1 MSRQDSLSE
10 VRQCTVGDAT
20 VMASRTFDEMDDF
33 FDFGQLEQDHSTQT
47 PTGLEEQ
54 LVDPLNVQ
62 DDVLCMDWSTDG
74 LTPVPATEA
83 SLSSDQLMHD
93 VPDSVEYWANT
104 QWPLANIPH
113 RSLSRTDTCLDPSAI
128 VHLEDTIASKHTG
141 NVTFFSSTAPSSSL
155 LVSSPQELVNSR
167 VGTLDAIGVT
177 RAPSMLAHAE
187 PTWEVNGS
195 PDLKKDLVDHRARPT
210 LPSRQNS
217 LINWKP
223 ASAKRKGPQSRIP
236 LEARQILEDEFVANP
251 YPCSWEMDIIAHQAN
266 LDVKKVRNWF
276 NNTRA
281 RKKGGGKCFVTLYPA
296 NHADLFADV
305 DSAQRVHV
313 DGVGL
318 LSEARLSKDSLE
330 ALEQETDEDIQP
342 PQPLA
347 VYLAQS
353 YQEEAVEYP
362 DVQAA
367 IETSTLGGRS
377 ESSGDNWSGAHRNRT
392 GSVVTSVASS
402 DGTAPTSFTI
412 SSNGSH
418 SNISSFGRDRR
429 RGRRRM
435 AWKDSPHNRPKYN
448 GVNNAGEPQKDLPF
462 FCTFCPRAFKSKY
475 EWVRHEDSVHALR
488 TTWICCDTKSAFLQS
503 CPFCG
508 QMNPDDA
515 HMAGHKYPQCFSKPE
530 SQRTF
535 YRRDHFIQ
543 HLHHVHFAN
552 TKHPSVRVGC
562 QARLMATEGHHFG
575 CKDLAMRWRRFGA
588 PMRRDDPMLHCGMCG
603 KKSKDWSERCEHVAG
618 HLISREFDR
627 SVWWSER
634 KENHLENLYSASPFE
649 SFRCRYCLKIFTDV
663 KEMNAHSHCK
673 VWSCRFLKSFDDVT
687 ANHAGPPVCSDFPSA
702 KAHHCHLCGTNYRTP
717 QSEHAHSCHRYRSC
731 NQEFYT
737 SEEAFLGH
745 LHNAHGASHPAILQG
760 SSVIEQNFLRNKGA
774 SFEPVEFNESWQPCL
789 MDLDDAPL
797 EFALDKTPP
806 TLGNDRKEQR
816 HPQKPT
822 PVRKNVRE
830 EMRRSSVAMAKP
842 QRQRSDTTA
851 SKTEAHSPRFFRLS
865 TYAPFLSSRILYSRN
880 SKLSGLPKDEQAIVE
895 EMQKPHVASL
905 IMSASLVGMAAGRWL
920 VKPKQHLPAGLVELA
935 LEEGD

>member
-1 MSRQDSLSE
+1 
-10 VRQCTVGDAT
+10 
-20 VMASRTFDEMDDF
+20 MASRTFDEMDEF
-33 FDFGQLEQDHSTQT
+33 FDFGQLEQDHNTQT
-47 PTGLEEQ
+47 ITGPEEQ
-54 LVDPLNVQ
+54 LVVPLSVP
-62 DDVLCMDWSTDG
+62 DDVLCTDWSTNG
-74 LTPVPATEA
+74 LAPFPATDA
-83 SLSSDQLMHD
+83 CLSPDELMHD
-93 VPDSVEYWANT
+93 VPGGAEYWANT
-104 QWPLANIPH
+104 QWPLAH
-113 RSLSRTDTCLDPSAI
+113 RSLSGRDTCLHPPAI
-128 VHLEDTIASKHTG
+128 VHLDDAIGSKRTDNATI
-141 NVTFFSSTAPSSSL
+141 FSSTTPSSSL
-155 LVSSPQELVNSR
+155 LVFDPQEPASDH
-167 VGTLDAIGVT
+167 VGTINTIDVAQASFMPM
-177 RAPSMLAHAE
+177 RAVLS
-187 PTWEVNGS
+187 WDVSGS
-195 PDLKKDLVDHRARPT
+195 PDLERGQVAHRSRPT
-210 LPSRQNS
+210 LPSRPNS
-217 LINWKP
+217 LSNHKP

-251 YPCSWEMDIIAHQAN
+251 YPCSWEIDIIAHQAN

-281 RKKGGGKCFVTLYPA
+281 RKKGSGECFVMLYPA
-296 NHADLFADV
+296 NYADLVTDV
-305 DSAQRVHV
+305 DSAEEVHV
-313 DGVGL
+313 DSLGL

-330 ALEQETDEDIQP
+330 ALEQEASEDIQP

-377 ESSGDNWSGAHRNRT
+377 DSSGDNWSGIPRDRT

-448 GVNNAGEPQKDLPF
+448 GVNSAGEPQKDLPF

-488 TTWICCDTKSAFLQS
+488 TTWICCDTKSAPLQS

-508 QMNPDDA
+508 QMDPDDA
-515 HMAGHKYPQCFSKPE
+515 HMAGHKYQQCSNKPE

-552 TKHPSVRVGC
+552 TKHPSVRIGC
-562 QARLMATEGHHFG
+562 QARLMATEGHNFG
-575 CKDLAMRWRRFGA
+575 CKDLAMKWRRFGA

-603 KKSKDWSERCEHVAG
+603 RRSKDWSERCEHVAE

-649 SFRCRYCLKIFTDV
+649 SFRCRYCLKVFTDV

-673 VWSCRFLKSFDDVT
+673 VWSCRFLKTFDDMT
-687 ANHAGPPVCSDFPSA
+687 ANHAGPPVCTDFPSA
-702 KAHHCHLCGTNYRTP
+702 KAHHCHLCGTNYRAP
-717 QSEHAHSCHRYRSC
+717 QSEHAQSCHRYRSC

-745 LHNAHGASHPAILQG
+745 LHNAHAASHPAILQG
-760 SSVIEQNFLRNKGA
+760 SSIIEQNFLRNKGA

-797 EFALDKTPP
+797 EFAVDKTPP
-806 TLGNDRKEQR
+806 TLSKDRREQR
-816 HPQKPT
+816 FNQKPT
-822 PVRKNVRE
+822 PVRKKVRE
-830 EMRRSSVAMAKP
+830 VPHPASGGSANP
-842 QRQRSDTTA
+842 QRQRSDTTT
-851 SKTEAHSPRFFRLS
+851 SRTEAQSPRFFRLS
-865 TYAPFLSSRILYSRN
+865 TYVPFLSSRILYSRN
-880 SKLSGLPKDEQAIVE
+880 SKSPGLPRYEQAIVE

-905 IMSASLVGMAAGRWL
+905 IMSASLVGMAAGRWF
-920 VKPKQHLPAGLVELA
+920 VKPKLHLPAGLVELA
-935 LEEGD
+935 LEEVD